1 MTTIRLYQFFEGF
14 DISGAVYN
22 FVMKIDS
29 IVGSV
34 KDTLATWE
42 QRSTGRRELAR
53 LGDRLLEDIGI
64 TRYDV
69 DVEAGKFFWQ
79 E

>member
-1 MTTIRLYQFFEGF
+1 MTTIRLYQSFEGL

-34 KDTLATWE
+34 KSTLINWE
-42 QRSTGRRELAR
+42 QRSTGRRNLAH
-53 LGDRLLEDIGI
+53 LSDRLLKDIGI
-64 TRYDV
+64 TRFDV
-69 DVEAGKFFWQ
+69 EIEAGKFFWQ

>member
-29 IVGSV
+29 SVAFV
-34 KDTLATWE
+34 KDTLATWSE
-42 QRSTGRRELAR
+42 RSAGRRELTR
-53 LGDRLLEDIGI
+53 LSDRLLADIGI
-64 TRYDV
+64 TRFDV